1 MYFTMVTTQADW
13 AWDAG
18 AAATVAAAAA
28 GMVHVAAAMSMTP
41 QPTRE
46 EVLAIYRAGPEAVQ
60 ALVDAL
66 LARITVLAQAHAAL
80 GAAHADL
87 AQANAALVARVTHL
101 EDRLALDSHN
111 SSKPPS
117 SDWGPREQPAPRSLR
132 PPPGTSGRQTGGQP
146 GHPGRTLRLVD
157 PPDRLEVHRPTQCAA
172 CGIGL
177 VGVAAGT
184 VRLDAERRQV
194 VDLPPLALEV
204 TEHRVGHVACPV
216 CGGETAGAFPVEVTQ
231 PVQYGERLQAMAVY
245 LHDYQLLPYART
257 IEVLDDLFGAA
268 PAEGTLQAAETTCFQ
283 GLAATEAAIKQ
294 ALQEAAVAHFDET
307 SVRVEGQREWLH
319 VASTPTLTHY
329 GVHPQRGRDATDA
342 IGILPA
348 FTGTAEHDAWAP
360 YFTYDACAHALCN
373 AHLLRELVYLHE
385 QQHQA
390 WADELAT
397 LLVTMKDVVDTAR
410 AAGQDRLDVVVRA
423 TLDAHYDH
431 LLAQG
436 GAANPPPDPPAAAPP
451 KRGRPKHS
459 KAQNLLARL
468 TTHRRQVLAFVD
480 DFAVPFDNNQ
490 AERDL
495 RMMKVQQKI
504 SGGFRSAAGAAAFAR
519 IRGYVSTLR
528 KQGLPILHALQG
540 VFAGAPLLPN
550 LTG

>member
-1 MYFTMVTTQADW
+1 
-13 AWDAG
+13 
-18 AAATVAAAAA
+18 
-28 GMVHVAAAMSMTP
+28 MVHVAAAMSMTP

-46 EVLAIYRAGPEAVQ
+46 ELLALYHAGPEALL
-60 ALVDAL
+60 ALVEAL
-66 LARITVLAQAHAAL
+66 LARITALEQAHAAL
-80 GAAHADL
+80 GVANADLAQANADL
-87 AQANAALVARVTHL
+87 AQANAALVARITHL

-117 SDWGPREQPAPRSLR
+117 SDWGPREKPAPRSLR

-157 PPDRLEVHRPTQCAA
+157 TPDRLEVHRPTQCAV
-172 CGIGL
+172 CGGGL
-177 VGVAAGT
+177 VGVAEGT
-184 VRLDAERRQV
+184 ARLDAERRQV

-204 TEHRVGHVACPV
+204 TEHRVVHVTCDR
-216 CGGETAGAFPVEVTQ
+216 CGVETAGTFPVGVTQ
-231 PVQYGERLQAMAVY
+231 PVQYGERLQATAVY

-257 IEVLDDLFGAA
+257 IEVLDALFGAA
-268 PAEGTLQAAETTCFQ
+268 PAEGTLQAAETACFH
-283 GLAATEAAIKQ
+283 GLAATEAAIKE
-294 ALQEAAVAHFDET
+294 ALQQATVAHFDET
-307 SVRVEGQREWLH
+307 SLRVDGQREWLH
-319 VASTPTLTHY
+319 VASTPALTHY

-342 IGILPA
+342 IAILPA

-397 LLVTMKDVVDTAR
+397 LLVTAKDLVDTAR
-410 AAGQDRLDVVVRA
+410 AAGQDRLDDRTRA

-436 GAANPPPDPPAAAPP
+436 RATNPLPAPPADAPP
-451 KRGRPKHS
+451 KRGRRKRS

-468 TTHRRQVLAFVD
+468 TTHRREILAFVD

-495 RMMKVQQKI
+495 RMLKVQQKI
-504 SGGFRSAAGAAAFAR
+504 SGGFRTAAGAAAFAR
-519 IRGYVSTLR
+519 IRGYISTLR
-528 KQGLPILHALQG
+528 KQSLPILHALAG
-540 VFAGAPLLPN
+540 VFAGSPLIPN
-550 LTG
+550 LVG